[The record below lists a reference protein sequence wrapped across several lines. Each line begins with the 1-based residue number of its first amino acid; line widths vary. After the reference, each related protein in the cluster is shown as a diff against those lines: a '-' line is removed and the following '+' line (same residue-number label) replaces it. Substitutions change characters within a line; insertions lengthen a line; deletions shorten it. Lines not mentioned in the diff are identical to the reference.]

1 MEKSQRIAAGCI
13 SFVELVLC
21 MIYGKYY
28 IRGWSEADL
37 LSVSFFICIF
47 VYCAMPFF
55 IKGNIAS
62 SLIKFDILSTIT
74 LFLIYLLG
82 FKFIYDS
89 FEGYIRYIAIFIL
102 IIIVIKTSLKIFN
115 KNEQK
120 DE

>member
-1 MEKSQRIAAGCI
+1 
-13 SFVELVLC
+13 
-21 MIYGKYY
+21 
-28 IRGWSEADL
+28 
-37 LSVSFFICIF
+37 
-47 VYCAMPFF
+47 MPFF
-55 IKGNIAS
+55 IKGNIAN

-89 FEGYIRYIAIFIL
+89 FEGYMRYIAIFIL

-115 KNEQK
+115 KNGQK